1 MSDSENR
8 IDRSEFLRRTGAL
21 GIAGAATLG
30 FPLLETRAAGARPL
44 SPPRDVIAAGG
55 NATVRLGYVDSFSGV
70 YATAAAS
77 QETGIRLAIEQAEK
91 KNSRIKYELMKG
103 DDTSAAAV
111 GTNETKRLIGQE
123 HVDTMMG
130 CLSSAVGLA
139 ISATCEE
146 NGLLFLA
153 IGTHD
158 SNMTGAKANKV
169 TFRTC
174 PNNSML
180 ASAVAPEMLR
190 AGKRWYFLV
199 ADYAFGTD
207 AYARLKRIL
216 LAAGGQEMGA
226 DFHPLSQTD
235 YSSYMTKARNTDAN
249 LMVFCNYGPNTQNS
263 ANAFVQLGLNKKMKA
278 AGIVTGNEVAVG
290 MPVDDMVGSIWGYD
304 WGADAGGNSHA
315 FAKMLAPRA
324 KGFPF
329 NWRQY
334 LGYIAGSQLIDRLNA
349 AGTTDTSA
357 LIAAF
362 EGHKFDA
369 GKGQMSYW
377 RKCDHQLVQD
387 TYAARILAKADRKS
401 ADDFFKIVDRVGGD
415 FAAGPCSNPDSSAA
429 EKIFAAQT
437 VPKRND
443 YTVKSLK

>member
-130 CLSSAVGLA
+130 GLSSAVGLA

-158 SNMTGAKANKV
+158 SNITGAKANKV

-190 AGKRWYFLV
+190 AGKRWYF
-199 ADYAFGTD
+199 
-207 AYARLKRIL
+207 
-216 LAAGGQEMGA
+216 
-226 DFHPLSQTD
+226 
-235 YSSYMTKARNTDAN
+235 
-249 LMVFCNYGPNTQNS
+249 
-263 ANAFVQLGLNKKMKA
+263 
-278 AGIVTGNEVAVG
+278 
-290 MPVDDMVGSIWGYD
+290 
-304 WGADAGGNSHA
+304 
-315 FAKMLAPRA
+315 
-324 KGFPF
+324 
-329 NWRQY
+329 
-334 LGYIAGSQLIDRLNA
+334 
-349 AGTTDTSA
+349 
-357 LIAAF
+357 
-362 EGHKFDA
+362 
-369 GKGQMSYW
+369 
-377 RKCDHQLVQD
+377 
-387 TYAARILAKADRKS
+387 
-401 ADDFFKIVDRVGGD
+401 
-415 FAAGPCSNPDSSAA
+415 
-429 EKIFAAQT
+429 
-437 VPKRND
+437 
-443 YTVKSLK
+443 